1 MVDTAR
7 LVSRSPVPGIQS
19 RRDSIAVV
27 AGENYTVSA
36 RNSSPAVTQTI
47 LVAAVCAALTGLTL
61 VTQAVPAIRQEPQE
75 PIRAEARLVNLFV
88 TVRDRNQRIVTDLS
102 AQDFRV
108 FEDGQEQKIEFF
120 SRELSLPITLGVLLD
135 TSISVE
141 RILEEEKQAALRFLA
156 RVLRHGD
163 LALVISFDVNVD
175 LLSDFTDSLAQLEGG
190 IRRATINA
198 PLPDGPLP
206 RAGPVGT
213 RLYDAIWLACQEKL
227 RREAGRK
234 ALLILSDA
242 VDAGSQ
248 MRLEQALE
256 AAQRSDTVIH
266 FVVITD
272 PGFYGFGGPSGAGVA
287 RRLAEQ
293 TGGRAIFLR
302 DEKRL
307 DEAFEQIAQELR
319 SQYTL
324 GYYSSNNRRDGKFR
338 KVEVR
343 VNRSGVK
350 VLSRKGYYAPAA
362 AN

>member
-1 MVDTAR
+1 M
-7 LVSRSPVPGIQS
+7 
-19 RRDSIAVV
+19 
-27 AGENYTVSA
+27 SA
-36 RNSSPAVTQTI
+36 RKTS
-47 LVAAVCAALTGLTL
+47 AAVRQAILAATVCVILTGPTFVPQAGSVTL
-61 VTQAVPAIRQEPQE
+61 QEPQE
-75 PIRAEARLVNLFV
+75 PIRAEARLVHLFV
-88 TVRDRNQRIVTDLS
+88 TVRDRNQRIVTDLT
-102 AQDFRV
+102 AKDFRV

-135 TSISVE
+135 TSISVQSV
-141 RILEEEKQAALRFLA
+141 LEEEKQAAIRFLQ

-163 LALVISFDVNVD
+163 LVLVISFDVNVD
-175 LLSDFTDSLAQLEGG
+175 LLSDFTDSLAQLEGA
-190 IRRATINA
+190 IQRSKINA
-198 PLPDGPLP
+198 PLPE
-206 RAGPVGT
+206 GPVPRSQPLGT

-319 SQYTL
+319 QQYTL

-343 VNRSGVK
+343 VQRSGLK

-362 AN
+362 SN